1 MRAAL
6 TTAANQIRA
15 FAERQLPASWS
26 KEPVPGLTTGQ
37 LVRPLG
43 SVGCYVPSGRH
54 PLPSTLLMTAIP
66 AQVAG
71 VERIVVVS
79 PKPAPETLAAAHL
92 LGITEFYRLGGAH
105 AVAALAYG
113 TATLPRVDKIVGP
126 GNLYV
131 TAAKRLVAFDCAID
145 MLAGPTE
152 IVVTSERG
160 NAAEI
165 ASDLV
170 AQAEHD
176 PEALAIFITTR
187 ADLAKEVI
195 AEAKSR
201 SRNNAVAREALDR
214 NGLVIVASSVEEAR
228 AITNRLAPE
237 HLTVDAASDLD
248 WVQNAGSVFV
258 GRWSAQPMGDYISG
272 PNHTLP
278 TGGMARVRGGLS
290 VNDFVKLITV
300 QEYTAKGI
308 RSLGPHAALLA
319 EAEGLTGPRRSDSHT
334 HRQRGGPV
342 SEAATT
348 LVPAPRASRTGH
360 EGVSPSARQ
369 PRHAAPGLQREHL
382 ACSPKVREVLGCI
395 SAGSLTRYPER
406 EPVEAIVAAHL
417 GLAPAQIALTN
428 GVDEAIHVLF
438 EAFLEEGDELLLP
451 VPTYTMYEVYASAT
465 DARVV
470 SVQAAD
476 DLPFPSSACLP
487 RSPRAP
493 RSSPSPIPTAPP
505 APRQYARSYWNS
517 PRARLMPFCWSMR
530 LTSTFTAKP

>member
-1 MRAAL
+1 MKTIRTKGRGAQQAAETLAALERRGGAALDAVLPAVKRIVADVRKRGDRALLRYAAQFDGLADAANLRITPDEMAAAWDAITPAMREAL
-6 TTAANQIRA
+6 TTAADRIRA
-15 FAERQLPASWS
+15 FAVAQLPASWS
-26 KEPVPGLTTGQ
+26 EEPLPGLMTGQ

-43 SVGCYVPSGRH
+43 AVGCYVPSGRH

-71 VERIVVVS
+71 VQRIVVVS

-92 LGITEFYRLGGAH
+92 LGVTEFYRLGGAH

-160 NAAEI
+160 NAADI

-195 AEAKSR
+195 AEAKLR
-201 SRNNAVAREALDR
+201 SRKNVVAREALDR
-214 NGLVIVASSVEEAR
+214 NGLVVIASSVDEAR
-228 AITNRLAPE
+228 DLTNRLAPE
-237 HLTVDAASDLD
+237 HLTVDAASDLN

-300 QEYTAKGI
+300 QQYNAQAM
-308 RSLGPHAALLA
+308 RALGPSAVLHA
-319 EAEGLTGPRRSDSHT
+319 EAEGLTAHAESI
-334 HRQRGGPV
+334 
-342 SEAATT
+342 
-348 LVPAPRASRTGH
+348 RT
-360 EGVSPSARQ
+360 R
-369 PRHAAPGLQREHL
+369 LQRRH
-382 ACSPKVREVLGCI
+382 R
-395 SAGSLTRYPER
+395 
-406 EPVEAIVAAHL
+406 
-417 GLAPAQIALTN
+417 
-428 GVDEAIHVLF
+428 D
-438 EAFLEEGDELLLP
+438 
-451 VPTYTMYEVYASAT
+451 
-465 DARVV
+465 
-470 SVQAAD
+470 
-476 DLPFPSSACLP
+476 
-487 RSPRAP
+487 
-493 RSSPSPIPTAPP
+493 
-505 APRQYARSYWNS
+505 
-517 PRARLMPFCWSMR
+517 
-530 LTSTFTAKP
+530 

>member
-1 MRAAL
+1 MKLIRTKGRGAQQTAELLAAL
-6 TTAANQIRA
+6 EDRGGAALDAVFPVVKRIVADVRKRGDRALLRYAAQFDGLAGASALRVTPDEMAIAWEAISPAMQQALTIASQQIRS
-15 FAERQLPASWS
+15 FAVSQLPASFS
-26 KEPVPGLTTGQ
+26 DEPIPGLTTGQ

-54 PLPSTLLMTAIP
+54 PLPSTLLMTVIP

-71 VERIVVVS
+71 VQSIAVVS
-79 PKPAPETLAAAHL
+79 PKPVPETLAAAHL

-113 TATLPRVDKIVGP
+113 TATIQRVDKIVGP

-152 IVVTSERG
+152 IIVTSERG
-160 NAAEI
+160 NATGI

-187 ADLAKEVI
+187 ADLAKEVVQKVI
-195 AEAKSR
+195 AR
-201 SRNNAVAREALDR
+201 SANNSVARQALDR
-214 NGLVIVASSVEEAR
+214 NGLVILASNVNEAR

-300 QEYTAKGI
+300 QQYSAQAMRI
-308 RSLGPHAALLA
+308 LGPSAALLA
-319 EAEGLTGPRRSDSHT
+319 EAEGLT
-334 HRQRGGPV
+334 
-342 SEAATT
+342 A
-348 LVPAPRASRTGH
+348 
-360 EGVSPSARQ
+360 
-369 PRHAAPGLQREHL
+369 HAESIR
-382 ACSPKVREVLGCI
+382 VR
-395 SAGSLTRYPER
+395 
-406 EPVEAIVAAHL
+406 
-417 GLAPAQIALTN
+417 
-428 GVDEAIHVLF
+428 
-438 EAFLEEGDELLLP
+438 
-451 VPTYTMYEVYASAT
+451 YEKK
-465 DARVV
+465 
-470 SVQAAD
+470 
-476 DLPFPSSACLP
+476 
-487 RSPRAP
+487 
-493 RSSPSPIPTAPP
+493 RSSHD
-505 APRQYARSYWNS
+505 
-517 PRARLMPFCWSMR
+517 
-530 LTSTFTAKP
+530 